1 MRFTGAS
8 RTVVGTGVVAA
19 LALSAAIAPARPSS
33 AAPPA
38 GVSATISAPGFP
50 AIVAAGY
57 GSVWIA
63 GHRSGVLYRV
73 NPRTNRVT
81 GKLLLPGPINGSL
94 TLAGGVV
101 WAESPA
107 PDGSAAY
114 VYRIDPWKM
123 RILGRHEGVTVAVAA
138 SSWWLSSFQQPALL
152 RIKPSTRRVVAR
164 ITKFGVNSAAG
175 FNLVTAAGLGSVWVY
190 SPDNAVIRIS
200 TATNRVT
207 AVIPLPG
214 SKSANSITTGY
225 LSGGPTAITGGYVW
239 VANPAGLYRI
249 DPQSNSAELLPIKF
263 TPFSQWGLPGIA
275 TGADGTLFVRTSDD
289 AVTQV
294 DPKTGH
300 VLRSYPAAG
309 GGGEIA
315 VGFGSLWVANAV
327 DDTVSRIQL
336 S

>member
-63 GHRSGVLYRV
+63 GHRNGVLYRV

-101 WAESPA
+101 WADSPA

-138 SSWWLSSFQQPALL
+138 NSWWVSSFQQPALL

-164 ITKFGVNSAAG
+164 ITKFGVNPAPG

-225 LSGGPTAITGGYVW
+225 LSGGPSGHRWWLCLGRESGW
-239 VANPAGLYRI
+239 SLSRR
-249 DPQSNSAELLPIKF
+249 SAEQL
-263 TPFSQWGLPGIA
+263 G
-275 TGADGTLFVRTSDD
+275 GAAPDQVHPVQPMGAPRDRD
-289 AVTQV
+289 RRRRHAV
-294 DPKTGH
+294 PAH
-300 VLRSYPAAG
+300 VG
-309 GGGEIA
+309 
-315 VGFGSLWVANAV
+315 
-327 DDTVSRIQL
+327 
-336 S
+336 

>member
-8 RTVVGTGVVAA
+8 GTVVSAALVAA
-19 LALSAAIAPARPSS
+19 LALSAATAAARPI
-33 AAPPA
+33 PA
-38 GVSATISAPGFP
+38 DTPTGVSATISVPGFP
-50 AIVAAGY
+50 AIIAAGY

-63 GHRSGVLYRV
+63 GHRNGVLYRV

-94 TLAGGVV
+94 TLAGGAV
-101 WAESPA
+101 WADSPT
-107 PDGSAAY
+107 PDGSTAY
-114 VYRIDPWKM
+114 VYRIDPWKL
-123 RILGRHEGVTVAVAA
+123 RILGRYEGVTVAVAA
-138 SSWWLSSFQQPALL
+138 SSWWVSSIQQPALL
-152 RIKPSTRRVVAR
+152 RINPSTRRVVAR
-164 ITKFGVNSAAG
+164 ITKFGVNSIAG
-175 FNLVTAAGLGSVWVY
+175 FNLVTATGLGSVWVY

-225 LSGGPTAITGGYVW
+225 LTGGPTAIASGYVW

-249 DPQSNSAELLPIKF
+249 DPQSNSAELLPIQF

-275 TGADGTLFVRTSDD
+275 TGTDGTLFLRTSDD
-289 AVTQV
+289 AVTQI
-294 DPKTGH
+294 DPTTGH
-300 VLRSYPAAG
+300 VLQSYPAAG
-309 GGGEIA
+309 GGGGIA
-315 VGFGSLWVANAV
+315 IGFGSLWVANAV
-327 DDTVSRIQL
+327 DDTVSRIPL

>member
-63 GHRSGVLYRV
+63 GHRNGVLYRV

-81 GKLLLPGPINGSL
+81 GKLQLPGPINGSL

-101 WAESPA
+101 WADSPA

-138 SSWWLSSFQQPALL
+138 NSWWVSSFQQPALL

-164 ITKFGVNSAAG
+164 ITKFGVNPAARVQPRYRG
-175 FNLVTAAGLGSVWVY
+175 RTGIRLG
-190 SPDNAVIRIS
+190 
-200 TATNRVT
+200 
-207 AVIPLPG
+207 
-214 SKSANSITTGY
+214 
-225 LSGGPTAITGGYVW
+225 
-239 VANPAGLYRI
+239 
-249 DPQSNSAELLPIKF
+249 LLPRQCRD
-263 TPFSQWGLPGIA
+263 PDQHGHESCNRGDPVAGVEVRQLDHHRLLERRSSGHRWWLCLGRESGWSLSHRSPEQLG
-275 TGADGTLFVRTSDD
+275 GAAPDQVHPIQPMGAPRDRD
-289 AVTQV
+289 RHRRHAV
-294 DPKTGH
+294 PAH
-300 VLRSYPAAG
+300 VG
-309 GGGEIA
+309 
-315 VGFGSLWVANAV
+315 
-327 DDTVSRIQL
+327 
-336 S
+336 